1 MALNNPKSHDSSDS
15 EDDPWEIVDDETTPL
30 ALATSSNGVTA
41 AAVPDSYIG
50 DVTDIDAERES
61 HQVEEISDAP
71 NPNRI
76 ADESKEDGNESFFS
90 GVSSITGDHHTISD
104 VEEGED
110 VDALVDEVQKEVPT
124 GTLLDLPG
132 KLLGHRDEKLEETAG
147 EEGEEIEAYYD
158 NKLGHWVFCRD
169 GPAGVTKPLV
179 PKAEDP
185 VTPGASGTE
194 STEKKGDEKSVISD
208 IGESPS
214 NMGPDNE
221 ASATPATPSAEDSPE
236 NMNEEKSE
244 SSDLVNSLLNM
255 GFEKDQITK
264 AVKDLREAGTIEIDE
279 DSVIA
284 SMMGET
290 NNNNHRTTTWDFVES
305 TARGFEEQHEL
316 RRRTQSFTRNIGLSA
331 RELWSTIEEESD
343 RFRSNLQTTC
353 EEADVRAR
361 SARERTA
368 RAATHV
374 KYAASS
380 AKDSVCRAN
389 EEYGITEKVADAAVV
404 GGATLL
410 LLGSP
415 RAGAGVIAVAG
426 ATLAAGEVM
435 KQSSARSGSTHT
447 RDYGLGEGVH
457 LD

>member
-1 MALNNPKSHDSSDS
+1 MVLNNPKPYDISDS
-15 EDDPWEIVDDETTPL
+15 DDDLWEIVGDETTSLVVSPNND
-30 ALATSSNGVTA
+30 AHAM
-41 AAVPDSYIG
+41 AVPDSYIG
-50 DVTDIDAERES
+50 DVTDINAERES
-61 HQVEEISDAP
+61 HEIDEISDPP
-71 NPNRI
+71 NPNGI
-76 ADESKEDGNESFFS
+76 TDKSKEDGNESFFS
-90 GVSSITGDHHTISD
+90 GVSSITGDHHTVSD
-104 VEEGED
+104 VEERED
-110 VDALVDEVQKEVPT
+110 FDALVDEVQQELPT
-124 GTLLDLPG
+124 GTLLDLPE
-132 KLLGHRDEKLEETAG
+132 KLLGHRDEKSKQTVG

-158 NKLGHWVFCRD
+158 NTLGHWVFPRD

-179 PKAEDP
+179 PKTEDP

-194 STEKKGDEKSVISD
+194 STEKKDNEKSVISD

-214 NMGPDNE
+214 NMAPDNE
-221 ASATPATPSAEDSPE
+221 ASVTPATPSAEDSLE
-236 NMNEEKSE
+236 NMDEEKPE
-244 SSDLVNSLLNM
+244 SSGLVNSLLNM
-255 GFEKDQITK
+255 GFEKGQISK

-290 NNNNHRTTTWDFVES
+290 NNNNDGTTTWDFVES

-316 RRRTQSFTRNIGLSA
+316 HRRTQNFARNIELSA
-331 RELWSTIEEESD
+331 RGLWSTIEEKSD

-353 EEADVRAR
+353 EDADVRAR
-361 SARERTA
+361 RARERTA

-380 AKDSVCRAN
+380 AKDSACRAN
-389 EEYGITEKVADAAVV
+389 EEYGITEKVAAAAVV
-404 GGATLL
+404 GGAALL
-410 LLGSP
+410 VLGSP
-415 RAGAGVIAVAG
+415 RAGAGAIAVAG
-426 ATLAAGEVM
+426 ATLAAGEAM